1 MALRA
6 GQWRDHNPAA
16 IHRRRC
22 SMGRGGRLVVPM
34 AERAHDT
41 NAAQGSCAGHAMS
54 GAVRILIAALS
65 LSAAAGVSH
74 ALSPP
79 TASRGVA
86 AGDTDDASQYA
97 VPTRMDRVGRIVA
110 QVTINGRGPFRF
122 MLDTGS
128 TRTVVAESALGK
140 LGLTANTDAT
150 IAVAGISGSELAPS
164 VHIDSLDAGD
174 LHFRDLDL
182 PVLAGPVFHGLDGI
196 LGMDGFEGMKLSADF
211 SKDHITI
218 SQSLGKRPSLMF
230 SVMHA
235 EFLSDRL
242 LMVDGRVGPLPTKAI
257 IDTGG
262 THTLGNSAL
271 LAALTSAHRRGVQV
285 LQTGV
290 IDVTQAMQPAVVGRV
305 PDIRLG
311 DATIA
316 NLFVT
321 FGDFQIFRTWGLE
334 DEPALLIGMDVLGSL
349 EQLSIDYRRKEI
361 DLLPHSMERT
371 LVEKRYFSL
380 GEW

>member
-1 MALRA
+1 MQAPLKARV
-6 GQWRDHNPAA
+6 R
-16 IHRRRC
+16 
-22 SMGRGGRLVVPM
+22 GR
-34 AERAHDT
+34 
-41 NAAQGSCAGHAMS
+41 AMS
-54 GAVRILIAALS
+54 GPIRILFAALS
-65 LSAAAGVSH
+65 LLAAAGLAQ

-79 TASRGVA
+79 TASRGA
-86 AGDTDDASQYA
+86 PAGDADDTSQYA
-97 VPTRMDRVGRIVA
+97 VPTRLDHVGRIVA

-128 TRTVVAESALGK
+128 TRTVLAEDALVK
-140 LGLTANTDAT
+140 LGLTADADAT
-150 IAVAGISGSELAPS
+150 VAVSGISGSELAPS

-211 SKDHITI
+211 SKDRISI
-218 SQSLGKRPSLMF
+218 SQSLGKRPSLTY

-242 LMVDGRVGPLPTKAI
+242 LMVDGRVGSLRTKAI

-262 THTLGNSAL
+262 THTLGNAAL
-271 LAALTSAHRRGVQV
+271 LAALTKAHQRGVQV
-285 LQTGV
+285 LQAGV
-290 IDVTQAMQPAVVGRV
+290 IDVTQASQLAVVGRV

-321 FGDFQIFRTWGLE
+321 FGDFQIFRTWGLQ
-334 DEPALLIGMDVLGSL
+334 DEPALLVGMDVLGTL

-371 LVEKRYFSL
+371 LIEKRYFSL
-380 GEW
+380 DVW